1 MSPPTTSWLLLI
13 VSMPTGSA
21 SARMRLWRSLK
32 QLGCGALRDGA
43 YVLPAGEAR
52 EQTLRA
58 LADDTLREGGSA
70 WLLTMQA
77 GSGAE
82 EDSTRALFDRRAEH
96 AALATSLVEARGAL
110 ATLAPQEISRLLRK
124 LRRELESLRAIDY
137 FPDDA
142 ALLTESAWLDL
153 QHAAES
159 RLAPGE
165 PQAGDAAIVRRD
177 RAQFQDRLWATRRH
191 LWVDRVASAWLILR
205 FIDPGARFLWLAT
218 PADCPLDA
226 LGFDFDGAA
235 FTHVGEL
242 VTFEVL
248 IATFGLG
255 DDAGLQRLAAMVHVL
270 DLGRGFVAEA
280 PGFEAVLSGARQ
292 RAPDDDALLAEIGP
306 VLDSFYTYFSTSA
319 T

>member
-1 MSPPTTSWLLLI
+1 MSPSSPSWLLLV
-13 VSMPTGSA
+13 VSLPTGSA
-21 SARMRLWRSLK
+21 TARMRLWRSLK

-43 YVLPAGEAR
+43 YVLPAGGGR
-52 EQTLRA
+52 GQTLRA

-82 EDSTRALFDRRAEH
+82 EEGMRALFDRRAEH
-96 AALATSLVEARGAL
+96 GVLANALVETRASL
-110 ATLAPQEISRLLRK
+110 AHLAPQEIRRLLRK
-124 LRRELESLRAIDY
+124 HRRDLDTLRAIDY

-142 ALLTESAWLDL
+142 ALSTESAWLDL

-165 PQAGDAAIVRRD
+165 PQPVDAAVVARERALYQRRT
-177 RAQFQDRLWATRRH
+177 WATRRH
-191 LWVDRVASAWLILR
+191 LWVDRVASAWLIRR
-205 FIDPGARFLWLAT
+205 FIDPDARFLWLAS
-218 PADCPLDA
+218 PAECPPEA

-248 IATFGLG
+248 IASFALAG
-255 DDAGLQRLAAMVHVL
+255 DVGLQRLAAMVHVL

-280 PGFEAVLSGARQ
+280 PGFEALLSGARQ
-292 RAPDDDALLAEIGP
+292 RALDDDALLAEIAP
-306 VLDSFYTYFSTSA
+306 VLDSFHSYFSTA